1 MHICLELY
9 GISRLIAGSKE
20 ISLELKECATFR
32 DIVRLLVTMYPGMI
46 GDIVQPDGET
56 LQSPNIF
63 NLNGERMIHVD
74 HMEDTLCDGDQI
86 ILMSMS
92 AGG

>member
-1 MHICLELY
+1 MRVRLELY
-9 GISRLIAGSKE
+9 GISRLIAGTKE
-20 ISLELKECATFR
+20 LSLEWPEGATFR
-32 DIVRLLVTMYPGMI
+32 DIVRLLVTRYPDMI
-46 GDIVQPDGET
+46 GDVVQPDGET

-74 HMEDTLCDGDQI
+74 HMEDALSDGDQI